1 MSEITQL
8 AFRLLSQLNPGLLNL
23 RACGISSSPC
33 CHFTI
38 VSSLCERTES
48 IKKQVNMALAEKT
61 TIRENLDLICF
72 KKKKNKVTLSKIK
85 RMTEGEKKNKT
96 QV

>member
-1 MSEITQL
+1 
-8 AFRLLSQLNPGLLNL
+8 
-23 RACGISSSPC
+23 
-33 CHFTI
+33 
-38 VSSLCERTES
+38 
-48 IKKQVNMALAEKT
+48 MALAEKT

-85 RMTEGEKKNKT
+85 RMTEGEKQNKT